1 MRGARLNRS
10 FLTLSA
16 LVGLIFGFAFSAKAD
31 PYGYSHSTVGYEW
44 ETLTAAGGGPSHS
57 YSTVGYT
64 WHNCSRTGWGPSN
77 DDGYSTVSIGF
88 NFPFYDNS
96 YSTVHI
102 GTNGF
107 MGFGSTSRM
116 YDYSPDSIP
125 NSNDPD
131 NIVAPLWT
139 DLNPSRGGSIWY
151 CRTTAYGQQA
161 LVVNWSGVPYYYNTS
176 ANTFQAI
183 LLANG
188 EIRFNYDYVAS
199 YRTYTTGVENQNGT
213 IGTQAWRRSSAMN
226 DVSLRFTPPGGAGG
240 SVNAQYVSF
249 SDDSV
254 RGGYNLG
261 FNFDFYGNNY
271 SQAWFSSNGFL
282 AFQNPGHSYC
292 CNGNQLGVGQG
303 PRAIIAGYWNDMN
316 HSSGL
321 YGTLGNAPN
330 RRFVF
335 QHTGQEYSSGP
346 AQEYQ
351 VVLYETSNSIKV
363 NIRNAS
369 RNSHRVTTGIQ
380 NYDRNYHQ
388 TYIYGYPGAISNT
401 SILFER
407 DNSAEVSWVTLTNQN
422 NALPGLRGS
431 WALDRAAQTRS
442 RLYMGS
448 SVSGTGCNGG
458 TLIKDTNHGSNT
470 SVNYDFNNTSGW
482 HSLERD
488 RTYCLQV
495 DVLDDWGHRRSAAR
509 TITNNNPSISGSLDQ
524 AAGTATITGSWSDN
538 AANNASMQLVLEE
551 NCTGAVV
558 QTESIAWNAT
568 GSVSKTYTLDREQ
581 NYCARLVMGGRTVT
595 TNLGRLNHSTLSA
608 VSVSLQNAAIPR
620 IRGSYS
626 LSHAAPVTVSL
637 YGNSTTTNNQ
647 TCTGGSLVGSS
658 QQGTSQSENKD
669 WESSQAHPL
678 IRGATYCMLFSVE
691 DGGLNKE
698 ARQYTIPD
706 NNVSLSGSID
716 QGAATATLDALWDGN
731 AGGDS
736 SITLYRSANCG
747 SNFVGTQAISWNQ
760 NGGIS
765 HTFTGLSRGND
776 YCARLSVG
784 QVTATVDLGRLN
796 FGSISSLSLNGN
808 TTNATLSGSWQ
819 LTHAAPHTAVLYE
832 ASSDAGNACSGGTQ
846 IWTQAY
852 GVSSSQTPS
861 WVNSG
866 GWQELERGTDYC
878 LELTVDDGGGS
889 STADGFNLAA
899 PGSSLGYSMDQ
910 DAASLTITGNWT
922 GRAGADA
929 RLLVYPNA
937 DCSGAA
943 LVTEAI
949 AYDRQNN
956 QTKTWTTATGLTRN
970 THYCGALEL
979 GDARVTRDL
988 GLLEDY
994 ARISSLNLTMSSAD
1008 DPTLTVTWQ
1017 LSRQSAV
1024 TTRLL
1029 MNSTRSG
1036 DSCVGGTEVSALL
1049 ELPNEVS
1056 GEFHWNNTD
1065 QDIFLE
1071 RGRTYCMEFRT
1082 TDGGN
1087 VVTARD
1093 YTIPDNITGLTAYV
1107 DQEASAF
1114 GVGGGWTGNAG
1125 GNAWLRLYATGDC
1138 TGAHIEHVDIG
1149 WQAQASEVLEY
1160 SFREDYTRG
1169 VDHCARLQLGA
1180 VSRTV
1185 FVGQLGYASFRDV
1198 TFSITD
1204 ANLPRVSAGWGL
1216 SYAAQTVMTLF
1227 ENSQADGNGCSGG
1240 TVLES
1245 LTLDSSDTF
1254 TRAWENTLANHV
1266 LRRGR
1271 SYCLYLSTNDGGDSK
1286 VARDVVIEA
1295 PNLGVTGTL
1304 GQEQAIVNVVGS
1316 WTGLAGA
1323 TSFVELYRNAN
1334 CSGAALYQVPIAWN
1348 QNAGVT
1354 QSFDSADYPEVLR
1367 GNDYCG
1373 KIVLGDASETASLG
1387 RLEFATFS
1395 ANQFTVYDAQWPTLQ
1410 SKYWLS
1416 YPAPVT
1422 SRLFG
1427 GNYTL
1432 SGDQCV
1438 GGTLMSTL
1446 NDAAAQQGTN
1456 EWVNSAGA
1464 TLARGTSYCMQWDVA
1479 QGDGDTAA
1487 LELTIPDNIVALS
1500 GTVDA
1505 AAGSFTVD
1513 GSWVGRAGGDSVLE
1527 LYDNETCSGA
1537 PVATESITWDSVSA
1551 SVLPHTFTGD
1561 FTRGLTYCARLSL
1574 GLATRTTVLGELE
1587 FAHIDSLELTLT
1599 DSNTPLLTG
1608 EWTMSHAAAT
1618 RTTLYRNSVAAGNT
1632 CSGSDAGVSR
1642 VEIETTD
1649 HAAATTGTRQWQN
1662 SVGHSILERSRHYC
1676 LLLQGQDGGDSVSA
1690 TTVLVNS
1697 GTPAV
1702 SGTIDQNEMVIT
1714 VTGSWTGNAGAGA
1727 SVELYKSSD
1736 CSGAAFFSQAI
1747 SALQPDGQSVSV
1759 SAADYPVIERG
1770 HEYCGRVVL
1779 GGSAATGSLG
1789 SLDFAT
1795 IDSASL
1801 GLSDAITPALNA
1813 NISLSRETPLT
1824 ITLYDGATRDG
1835 DNCTGGV
1842 LVSAATHTSAL
1853 HTETFTSS
1861 VGHPF
1866 TRGGTYCAK
1875 FELNDGGGAH
1885 TAREY
1890 IIPGNILDLGGTINQ
1905 AAASFTITGSW
1916 TGYAGANSRL
1926 LLFQSATC
1934 SGQPIQEQNIAWDG
1948 VSGTVLPFDFVSDD
1962 TPYVRGQQYCV
1973 RLELGDASRNYS
1985 LGELDYAYVTET
1997 TLTSVDALRPSIRV
2011 SWTLSHATGVEL
2023 QLYKDSVAN
2032 GNQCAG
2038 GALVDTQ
2045 EPAESL
2051 TGTHT
2056 WDNDVLWHELDRG
2069 VSYCVIA
2076 QARDGGGSLRS
2087 ASTVVPGA
2095 NATVSGAIDQ
2105 VDGVISLEAGWDG
2118 RAGGD
2123 SAIELFRSDD
2133 CSGVAIATYTMG
2145 FADVGPIDG
2154 ALFADELD
2162 SIARGFPYCVRI
2174 RMGGDQTIASLGMFD
2189 FVEFTDAELVLSSG
2203 EIPALRA
2210 GYTLT
2215 HDSPVRVRLY
2225 DGATISGGDTCTGG
2239 TQVGTEQQG
2248 NGVSYGAVFASS
2260 QQWPLRRGSLYCA
2273 QFSSTDSGNA
2283 KAAATYSLPDG
2294 VIEFSGSL
2302 DQVNGTISVSG
2313 EWQGMAG
2320 ADSVLT
2326 LHNDATCSGAPID
2339 STAISWNSISDVFLP
2354 YVFSDDDGFGRG
2366 VNYCAALKIG
2376 AVTHTYQL
2384 GELEYAHIENPTF
2397 VVTHAQ
2403 PPSVQ
2408 ANWDMNH
2415 RAATRATLYEQST
2428 AQGHSCSGGEVV
2440 ALHDLAAEQSFQLLW
2455 ENDDAWENLARGR
2468 SYCVHLE
2475 TLDGGESAVAM
2486 DVVLPTGN
2494 PSVTGVIDQVSGE
2507 ITVTGAWEGLAAHD
2521 AQIEMY
2527 KNTDCSGAAAFTEA
2541 LPWSTLQGVEK
2552 TYGEATA
2559 AWLTRASAYCARIR
2573 LGEAVVQVSLGTLD
2587 TAAFTT
2593 VNLAASN
2600 LVTLDLVAQFETNH
2614 AVQVTQT
2621 LHEGA
2626 TASGGDCVG
2635 GNQLGSAHVTTA
2647 ESESYEW
2654 ASAAAMPLKRG
2665 ALYCVRFVAGDSGAA
2680 SASAQYQ
2687 VPDNINALGGFINQ
2701 ETAEMTINGGFN
2713 GIAGGASRI
2722 DLHSNSGC
2730 SGAPIQTSAIT
2741 WNSTGAGVFPHTF
2754 VPPETGFTRGVGYC
2768 ARLILGNVSRTVD
2781 LGQLTYANLS
2791 AIAFDVANEN
2801 LPSLAAS
2808 WTLSHAT
2815 TSRSKL
2821 YKGSSAAG
2829 SNCAGGLEVSVSDH
2843 AHNATTAVGF
2853 ENLET
2858 WLHLE
2863 RGVSYCVEVEVTD
2876 GGGAK
2881 TARSVSV
2888 PSNTP
2893 GLTGS
2898 IDQADGSM
2906 SLTGTWTGQAG
2917 AASQLELYKN
2927 ATCSGDAIA
2936 TSAIGY
2942 AGTVPYAHVFTVDDV
2957 GSIERGYSYCAR
2969 LRFGNVTT
2977 QIDLGQLVFA
2987 EFLAT
2992 GLVLDD
2998 VNTPTLAA
3006 SHQMNHAVEVRQSLY
3021 YGASILN
3028 DRCDGGTQI
3037 DTERVTAVESS
3048 TQLWASSSTWPLRR
3062 GGSYC
3067 MEWATTDGGGAGQ
3080 AVVYTIPS
3088 NITALSGV
3096 VDQENATFTVS
3107 GAWTGQ
3113 AGGAAKLE
3121 LFANADCT
3129 GASIRSVD
3137 SAWDALSSASL
3148 PYVFEPGD
3156 DGFQRGLNYCVQL
3169 TLGDARQ
3176 SFGLGELEYAHIAGP
3191 EFTVSDGGLP
3201 SLTATWSLS
3210 HATTSRTKLFKG
3222 STAAGNVCSGGD
3234 LIESHEHSHKSTFNR
3249 SWLNTA
3255 DSLILERGAEYCVE
3269 ILVTDGGNAQTARGV
3284 MAPTNN
3290 PVLTGDIDQ
3299 VTGAISVGA
3308 TWAGQAGA
3316 STFAQLFASAECS
3329 GAEIAR
3335 AEIGYDTQGGFS
3347 HTFSPDA
3354 IAELVR
3360 GQSYCARL
3368 TVGLQVQD
3376 VPLGTLDFVTFD
3388 SVSLTLANSATPSLR
3403 ASYTLNHDSPV
3414 LVELYRGASLAG
3426 DDTCS
3431 GGVLTFTQRTTN
3443 GASHDEIFE
3452 SSATDSLWRATQYC
3466 VQFLSTDSGGARAAA
3481 VYIVPAASTA
3491 FSGNMNQDEAT
3502 ILVNGGWNGQ
3512 AGGNAS
3518 VSVFQNENCT
3528 GAALAQREVL
3538 WDELSSA
3545 VFAYT
3550 FDPGGQGLA
3559 RGYEYCVQLELGNDV
3574 RTINLGE
3581 LEFGF
3586 IDAISFTSGDQALPS
3601 LDASWSLNHR
3611 VATESVLYRDSVSAG
3626 HVCTGDGRVEIHRET
3641 HETLSTASQNW
3652 ANVEQWQN
3660 LARATSYCLEV
3671 KVLDAEAYQTARTFE
3686 FPDNDSFVQGDL
3698 DVDTATVTLTGFWT
3712 GNAGAFAAL
3721 ELFPTSDCSGDALDI
3736 APIAY
3741 NEADGYTYV
3750 VDPADL
3756 PTLVRGA
3763 SYCGRLT
3770 LGGAIHDVPLGELP
3784 FADITSLDLIV
3795 SNAAT
3800 PELEA
3805 TWELEPN
3812 GPTTATLYA
3821 GSTLNAEETAC
3832 VGGTLVAES
3841 SVTVDHADGGTHQ
3854 WTNSQGWHPLKRG
3867 ATYCAQVE
3875 TEDGGN
3881 VTKAD
3886 TVVLAATGIS
3896 LAGSIDQDNGL
3907 LTFDAGWDGNAG
3919 AGASVVLYRS
3929 ANCTQNPVTVESI
3942 EWNQSTTWTHTWDK
3956 DDHPG
3961 ILRGHDYCA
3970 RLILGDVVVDH
3981 PLGFLVEWAFIDSLV
3996 ISAEQEN
4003 IPSVRSSWVLSQDE
4017 VTTTTLYL
4025 GGGVNGDTCEGGTL
4039 IDTQDH
4045 NGTARTV
4052 LWENTQQWHVLERGR
4067 DYCVQLD
4074 VQDTGSD
4081 EASAAMLLG
4090 DASMNLSASVN
4101 QNESSFT
4108 VTGAWQGNAG
4118 AAASLTL
4125 YQSSDCSDNPL
4136 RVVDIAWDVAS
4147 GVQEVFTPG
4156 NTPELE
4162 RGASYCAKLVLG
4174 GAETIHAL
4182 GELHYSS
4189 ISALSFTMTD
4199 PWDPTL
4205 RGQWTLTP
4213 MGTSSATLYE
4223 GGTAQ
4228 GGVCDGGEA
4237 VVSGNYG
4244 HLESVVAD
4252 WQNTGLLKRGA
4263 TYCLEVN
4270 TLDGGEETAST
4281 DFSVPANNPAM
4292 IATLNQVTATVTVEA
4307 SWDGRA
4313 GAASSVTL
4321 YRSSNCASVP
4331 AETRAIPW
4339 DLAGG
4344 DDFDFTEA
4352 DGSVIRGFDYCVA
4365 LDIGDVRLTQSVGF
4379 LVAFGLFDQVTFNVD
4394 DVDAPSLTAS
4404 WTMSQPTVTTTQL
4417 YRNSVVNEAGDGC
4430 IGADSELVLEQTHDH
4445 LQAVTQDWVNSET
4458 WHELTRG
4465 LTYCLHIQTDD
4476 GGNQHIA
4483 EELNLGGTLG
4493 FVAGTLDEYAP
4504 GITVSASWSG
4514 SAGGGPAYVGFYLAE
4529 GGACGECAPELESRR
4544 DILWDTL
4551 GGDQYTFI
4559 DVSETR
4565 LVRGEDYCACMRLG
4579 GLESSV
4585 YVGELGGV
4593 PPRYRETLVEVDG
4606 SLETLY
4612 ENYEDE
4618 DFAESLNTARGHI
4631 GYALAYWDARTSL
4644 SEVGEFGNRQI
4655 QWGPSFRR
4663 AQKAVEEMVRART
4676 SGGPGSLRGMESRI
4690 GSVMLYEARLRASIN
4705 QEELDSTSPGW
4716 WLRATELS
4724 YSTAQNG
4731 FQSLYGL
4738 ERADAAA
4745 DAYDAAAPVYEQQY
4759 QLANQ
4764 VSRAQV
4770 AVDAQ
4775 MAQPRENRPR
4785 LELIG
4790 AIDAIMISGL
4800 KPELEAAVEV
4810 SLTGRE
4816 KLEAVIGRLENIDA
4830 CLEDLAAF
4838 VLNDKQFTLCYLD
4851 VVEIVEELE
4860 SFESALVNTHTW
4872 RALLGYSVF
4881 ALLDISLY
4889 HGSNPLV
4896 IQPNIDG
4903 DDEGQEAFDNFELGL
4918 LELRNGDI
4926 DTSLDRYMRNDC
4938 LIVRMFNRY
4947 YAIPGGGANFD
4958 EIEEAGY
4965 CPQSSNECVV
4975 PDTCSE
4981 AATCIDRIVGYECL
4995 CDEGFELNNVNEC
5008 VDIDECTFGIS
5019 TCSPVAE
5026 CTNEIGSFTC
5036 ECPEGFGGEFCSVCE
5051 TGYAGVLC
5059 DQCDVNA
5066 GFVEFPL
5073 MSGLCIADPCV
5084 GQSCLGLDSCSP
5096 DSTGLVTETGVC
5108 SVLGPDS
5115 FTCSSFITACNPGT
5129 ACNGVDGVN
5138 ANCVVEPFFSEYIEG
5153 SSWNKALEIYNPNEE
5168 AFNLEHCWIEIYSN
5182 GSTEVGYSVEL
5193 SDVVGGYETQV
5204 LCNDRIDE
5212 NEVGRCDILE
5222 NSLIFNGDDAV
5233 ALICGGA
5240 GDALE
5245 RRIADVIGQVGNDP
5259 GSSWGTGNLSTKNA
5273 TLRRDC
5279 GVVIGDDVKDDAFTP
5294 ADSFVGEDID
5304 VFDGLGAHCD

>member
-1 MRGARLNRS
+1 MRLLDGNKR
-10 FLTLSA
+10 FQTLVA
-16 LVGLIFGFAFSAKAD
+16 LVVLITGFAFSAKAD
-31 PYGYSHSTVGYEW
+31 PYGYSHATVGYEW

-57 YSTVGYT
+57 YATVGYN
-64 WHNCSRTGWGPSN
+64 WKNCSRTGWGPSN
-77 DDGYSTVSIGF
+77 DDGYTTVSVGF
-88 NFPFYDNS
+88 NFPFYNNS

-107 MGFGSTSRM
+107 LGFGSTSGM
-116 YDYSPDSIP
+116 YDYSPDAIP

-161 LVVNWSGVPYYYNTS
+161 LVVNWVGVPYYYNTS
-176 ANTFQAI
+176 PNTFQAV

-199 YRTYTTGVENQNGT
+199 YRTYSTGVENQNGT
-213 IGTQAWRRSSAMN
+213 IGTQAWRRTSSMN
-226 DVSLRFTPPGGAGG
+226 DVSLLFTPPGAGGG
-240 SVNAQYVSF
+240 SVNAEYVSF

-271 SQAWFSSNGFL
+271 TQAWFSSNGFL

-292 CNGNQLGVGQG
+292 CNGYQLGVGQG
-303 PRAIIAGYWNDMN
+303 PRALIAGYWNDMN

-321 YGTLGNAPN
+321 YATLGSAPN

-335 QHTGQEYSSGP
+335 QHTGQEYSAGP

-351 VVLYETSNSIKV
+351 VVLYETSNSVKV

-458 TLIKDTNHGSNT
+458 TLIKDTNHGSAA
-470 SVNYDFNNTSGW
+470 SVTYDFNNTSGW

-488 RTYCLQV
+488 RSYCLQV

-509 TITNNNPSISGSLDQ
+509 TINNNNPSINGSLDQ
-524 AAGTATITGSWSDN
+524 AAGTATITSTWSDN
-538 AANNASMQLVLEE
+538 AANNSRMDLVLEE

-558 QTESIAWNAT
+558 QTEAITWNAT
-568 GSVSKTYTLDREQ
+568 GNLSRTYTLDREQ

-595 TNLGRLNHSTLSA
+595 SNLGRLNHSTLSS
-608 VSVSLQNAAIPR
+608 VSVGLDNAAIPR

-637 YGNSTTTNNQ
+637 YGNSNTTDNQ
-647 TCTGGSLVGSS
+647 NCTGGSLVGSNQS
-658 QQGTSQSENKD
+658 GSSQSDNKD
-669 WESSQAHPL
+669 WESSAAHPL
-678 IRGATYCMLFSVE
+678 IRGATYCMLFTVD
-691 DGGLNKE
+691 DGGLNRA

-706 NNVSLSGSID
+706 NNVSLAGSID

-736 SITLYRSANCG
+736 SVTLYRSANCG

-765 HTFTGLSRGND
+765 HTFTGLTRGND

-808 TTNATLSGSWQ
+808 TTNVSLSGAWQ
-819 LTHAAPHTAVLYE
+819 LTHASPHTAVLYE
-832 ASSDAGNACSGGTQ
+832 GSSDAGNACSGGTQ

-852 GVSSSQTPS
+852 GASSSQSPS
-861 WVNSG
+861 WANSV

-878 LELTVDDGGGS
+878 LQLTVDDGGGS
-889 STADGFNLAA
+889 STADGFNLSA

-910 DAASLTITGNWT
+910 DAASLTVTGNWT

-929 RLLVYPNA
+929 RLLVYPNV
-937 DCSGAA
+937 DCSGDA
-943 LVTEAI
+943 LVTDAI
-949 AYDRQNN
+949 TYDRQNN
-956 QTKTWTTATGLTRN
+956 QTKTWTTATGLARN

-979 GDARVTRDL
+979 GNARVTRDL

-1008 DPTLTVTWQ
+1008 NPRLTVTWQ
-1017 LSRQSAV
+1017 LSRHSAV

-1036 DSCVGGTEVSALL
+1036 DTCAGGTEVSALL
-1049 ELPNEVS
+1049 ELPDEVS
-1056 GEFHWNNTD
+1056 GEFHWDNTD

-1082 TDGGN
+1082 IDGGN
-1087 VVTARD
+1087 VVAARD

-1125 GNAWLRLYATGDC
+1125 GNAWLRLYANGDC

-1149 WQAQASEVLEY
+1149 WEAQSPEVLEY
-1160 SFREDYTRG
+1160 SFREEYTRG
-1169 VDHCARLQLGA
+1169 VDHCAKLQLGA

-1198 TFSITD
+1198 IFSIAD
-1204 ANLPRVSAGWGL
+1204 ANLPRISAGWGL
-1216 SYAAQTVMTLF
+1216 SYAAQTVLTLF
-1227 ENSQADGNGCSGG
+1227 DNSQADGNGCAGG
-1240 TVLES
+1240 TVLETV
-1245 LTLDSSDTF
+1245 TLDSSDTF

-1295 PNLGVTGTL
+1295 TNLGVTGTL
-1304 GQEQAIVNVVGS
+1304 GQEQASVNVVGS

-1323 TSFVELYRNAN
+1323 ASSLELYRNSN
-1334 CSGAALYQVPIAWN
+1334 CSGAPLYQVAIDWN
-1348 QNAGVT
+1348 QNAGLT
-1354 QSFDSADYPEVLR
+1354 HAFDSADYPEVLR
-1367 GNDYCG
+1367 GHDYCG
-1373 KIVLGDASETASLG
+1373 KVVLGDTSQTASLG

-1427 GNYTL
+1427 GNYVL
-1432 SGDQCV
+1432 SDDQCV
-1438 GGTLMSTL
+1438 GGTLLTTT
-1446 NDAAAQQGTN
+1446 NDNTAQQGTH
-1456 EWVNSAGA
+1456 EWVNSASA
-1464 TLARGTSYCMQWDVA
+1464 IFDRGTSYCMQWDVA

-1500 GTVDA
+1500 GSVDA
-1505 AAGSFTVD
+1505 AAGTFRVE
-1513 GSWVGRAGGDSVLE
+1513 GSWVGRAGGNASLE

-1537 PVATESITWDSVSA
+1537 AVATESVAWDAVS
-1551 SVLPHTFTGD
+1551 SGVLPHTFTGD
-1561 FTRGLTYCARLSL
+1561 FTRGRTYCARLAL

-1587 FAHIDSLELTLT
+1587 FAHIDNIDLTL
-1599 DSNTPLLTG
+1599 SNQDTPLLSG
-1608 EWTMSHAAAT
+1608 QWTMSHAAAT

-1632 CSGSDAGVSR
+1632 CSASDGGLSR

-1649 HAAATTGTRQWQN
+1649 HGAAVTGSRQWQN
-1662 SVGHSILERSRHYC
+1662 SVGHFILERSRNYC
-1676 LLLQGQDGGDSVSA
+1676 LLLEGQDGGDSVSA
-1690 TTVLVNS
+1690 AAVLVSS
-1697 GTPAV
+1697 GNPAV
-1702 SGTIDQNEMVIT
+1702 SGTIDQNAMIIT
-1714 VTGSWTGNAGAGA
+1714 VTGAWTGNAGAGA
-1727 SVELYKSSD
+1727 SIEVYKSSD
-1736 CSGAAFFSQAI
+1736 CSGAAFFTQAV
-1747 SALQPDGQSVSV
+1747 SALQGDGQSVTV
-1759 SAADYPVIERG
+1759 SATDYPVIERG
-1770 HEYCGRVVL
+1770 HDYCGRVIL
-1779 GGSAATGSLG
+1779 GGTAVTGNLG

-1801 GLSDAITPALNA
+1801 GLADVVAPSLGASL
-1813 NISLSRETPLT
+1813 SLSRQTPLT
-1824 ITLYDGATRDG
+1824 ISLYDGATRDG
-1835 DNCTGGV
+1835 DTCIGGS
-1842 LVSAATHTSAL
+1842 LVSSATHTSAL

-1861 VGHPF
+1861 AGHPF
-1866 TRGGTYCAK
+1866 TRGGSYCAK

-1890 IIPGNILDLGGTINQ
+1890 IVPGNILDLGGTINQ
-1905 AAASFTITGSW
+1905 AAASFSITGSW
-1916 TGYAGANSRL
+1916 TGLAGANSRL
-1926 LLFQSATC
+1926 HLFQSATC
-1934 SGQPIQEQNIAWDG
+1934 SGEPVQSQEIAWDG
-1948 VSGTVLPFDFVSDD
+1948 ESVAVLPFNFVAGD

-1973 RLELGDASRNYS
+1973 RLELGESSRNYP

-1997 TLTSVDALRPSIRV
+1997 TLASADALRPSISA

-2023 QLYKDSVAN
+2023 QLYKESVAN

-2038 GALVDTQ
+2038 GSLVDTQ

-2051 TGTHT
+2051 SGTYT
-2056 WDNDVLWHELDRG
+2056 WDNDVLWYELERG
-2069 VSYCVIA
+2069 ISYCVIA

-2095 NATVSGAIDQ
+2095 NTSASGSIDQ
-2105 VDGVISLEAGWDG
+2105 VDGVISIEAEWNG
-2118 RAGGD
+2118 RTGGD
-2123 SAIELFRSDD
+2123 SVIELFRSDD
-2133 CSGVAIATYTMG
+2133 CSGVAIATYSMG
-2145 FADVGPIDG
+2145 FADVGPIEG
-2154 ALFADELD
+2154 ALFANELD
-2162 SIARGFPYCVRI
+2162 SIARGFPYCVRV
-2174 RMGGDQTIASLGMFD
+2174 RMGGDETITSLGMFD
-2189 FVEFTDAELVLSSG
+2189 FVEFTDAQLVLSSG

-2210 GYTLT
+2210 DYTLT

-2225 DGATISGGDTCTGG
+2225 DGGTITDGETCTGG
-2239 TQVGTEQQG
+2239 TQVGSEQQG
-2248 NGVSYGAVFASS
+2248 TGASFGAIFASS

-2283 KAAATYSLPDG
+2283 KAAALYSLPDG
-2294 VIEFSGSL
+2294 VIDFTGSL

-2313 EWQGMAG
+2313 QWQGLAG

-2326 LHNDATCSGAPID
+2326 LHDDATCSGAPVD
-2339 STAISWNSISDVFLP
+2339 SVAIGWDAISQVFLP
-2354 YVFSDDDGFGRG
+2354 YVFSDGDGFGRG

-2376 AVTHTYQL
+2376 AVTHNLQL
-2384 GELEYAHIENPTF
+2384 GELEYAHIENPAF

-2408 ANWDMNH
+2408 ANWEMNH
-2415 RAATRATLYEQST
+2415 RASSRATLFENSS
-2428 AQGHSCSGGEVV
+2428 AQGHSCDGGSAV
-2440 ALHDLAAEQSFQLLW
+2440 AIHELVAAQTFQLLW
-2455 ENDDAWENLARGR
+2455 GNNDAWENLARGR

-2475 TLDGGESAVAM
+2475 TLDGGDSEVAM
-2486 DVVLPTGN
+2486 DLTLPTGN
-2494 PSVTGVIDQVSGE
+2494 PSVTGTVDQVSGE
-2507 ITVTGAWEGLAAHD
+2507 ITVTGVWDGLAAHD

-2527 KNTDCSGAAAFTEA
+2527 KNASCTGAPAFTDGLA
-2541 LPWSTLQGVEK
+2541 WNVLQGAEK
-2552 TYGEATA
+2552 TYQEGVAD
-2559 AWLTRASAYCARIR
+2559 WVTRGSSYCVRIR
-2573 LGEAVVQVSLGTLD
+2573 LGDAVVEADLGSLNVAAFSAVSLG
-2587 TAAFTT
+2587 AS
-2593 VNLAASN
+2593 NLAA
-2600 LVTLDLVAQFETNH
+2600 LDLSAHFETNH
-2614 AVQVTQT
+2614 AVVVTQT

-2626 TASGGDCVG
+2626 TASNGECVG
-2635 GNQLGSAHVTTA
+2635 GTQLGSAFVVTSDNATH
-2647 ESESYEW
+2647 EWSSE
-2654 ASAAAMPLKRG
+2654 AAMPLKRG
-2665 ALYCVRFVAGDSGAA
+2665 SLYCVRFVAGDSGAA
-2680 SASAQYQ
+2680 SAAAQYQ
-2687 VPDNINALGGFINQ
+2687 VPDNITALGGFINQ
-2701 ETAEMTINGGFN
+2701 ETAEMTINGGFS

-2730 SGAPIQTSAIT
+2730 SGAAIQTSAVV
-2741 WNSTGAGVFPHTF
+2741 WNATGPSVFPHTF
-2754 VPPETGFTRGVGYC
+2754 VPPGSGFTRGINYC
-2768 ARLILGNVSRTVD
+2768 ARLILGDVSRTVD
-2781 LGQLTYANLS
+2781 LGQLTFANLS
-2791 AIAFDVANEN
+2791 AIALEITNQN
-2801 LPSLAAS
+2801 LPAIGAS

-2815 TSRSKL
+2815 TTRSTL
-2821 YKGSSAAG
+2821 YRGSSAAG
-2829 SNCAGGLEVSVSDH
+2829 SSCVGGDDVSVAEH
-2843 AHNATTAVGF
+2843 AHNATTSTSF
-2853 ENLET
+2853 ENQEA
-2858 WLHLE
+2858 WQHLE
-2863 RGVSYCVEVEVTD
+2863 RGLSYCLEVEVTD
-2876 GGGAK
+2876 GGGAQ
-2881 TARSVSV
+2881 TARSVTV
-2888 PSNTP
+2888 PSNIP

-2898 IDQADGSM
+2898 IDQANASI
-2906 SLTGTWTGQAG
+2906 SLAGTWTGQAG
-2917 AASQLELYKN
+2917 AASQLELYKTS
-2927 ATCSGDAIA
+2927 TCSGDSIA
-2936 TSAIGY
+2936 TSSIGY
-2942 AGTVPYAHVFTVDDV
+2942 AGTVPYAHVFTVEDV
-2957 GSIERGYSYCAR
+2957 GTIERGYSYCAR
-2969 LRFGNVTT
+2969 LRFGEVTT
-2977 QIDLGQLVFA
+2977 QIDLGELVFA
-2987 EFLAT
+2987 EFLAAN
-2992 GLVLDD
+2992 LVLND
-2998 VNTPTLAA
+2998 VNMPTLAA
-3006 SHQMNHAVEVRQSLY
+3006 THQMNHAVEVSQRLY
-3021 YGASILN
+3021 YGAAVLN
-3028 DRCDGGTQI
+3028 DRCEGGTQI
-3037 DTERVTAVESS
+3037 ATERVMAVESS
-3048 TQLWASSSTWPLRR
+3048 TQLWSSSADWPLRR
-3062 GGSYC
+3062 GGTYC
-3067 MEWATTDGGGAGQ
+3067 MEWSTTDGGGASQ
-3080 AVVYTIPS
+3080 AVLYTIPS

-3096 VDQENATFTVS
+3096 VDQENATFTIS

-3113 AGGAAKLE
+3113 AGDAAKLE
-3121 LFANADCT
+3121 LYANDGCT
-3129 GASIRSVD
+3129 GDSIRLVES
-3137 SAWDALSSASL
+3137 SWDALSATAL
-3148 PYVFEPGD
+3148 PHVFEPGD
-3156 DGFQRGLNYCVQL
+3156 QGFERGLDYCVQL

-3176 SFGLGELEYAHIAGP
+3176 TFGMGELEYAHIAGP
-3191 EFTVSDGGLP
+3191 EFTVSDGALP
-3201 SLTATWSLS
+3201 SLMAAWSLS
-3210 HATTSRTKLFKG
+3210 HATTSRTNIFKG
-3222 STAAGNVCSGGD
+3222 STAAGNVCSGGV
-3234 LIESHEHSHKSTFNR
+3234 LIESYDHSHNSAFNR
-3249 SWLNTA
+3249 TWTNEA
-3255 DSLILERGAEYCVE
+3255 DAQILERGVEYCVE
-3269 ILVTDGGNAQTARGV
+3269 ILVTDGGNSQTARGIL
-3284 MAPTNN
+3284 APTNN
-3290 PVLTGDIDQ
+3290 PLLVGDIDQ
-3299 VTGAISVGA
+3299 VTGAIVVSA
-3308 TWAGQAGA
+3308 SWAGQAGA
-3316 STFAQLFASAECS
+3316 SSFAQLFASADCS
-3329 GAEIAR
+3329 GDSIAST
-3335 AEIGYDTQGGFS
+3335 AIGYDALDGFS
-3347 HTFSPDA
+3347 HTFSPDDVPT
-3354 IAELVR
+3354 LVR
-3360 GQSYCARL
+3360 GQSYCTRL
-3368 TVGLQVQD
+3368 TIGQQVQD
-3376 VPLGTLDFVTFD
+3376 VALGTLDFVTFD
-3388 SVSLTLANSATPSLR
+3388 SVALTLASSSTPSVR

-3414 LVELYRGASLAG
+3414 QIELYRGATLAG

-3431 GGVLTFTQRTTN
+3431 GGTLAFAQRTTT
-3443 GASHDEIFE
+3443 GASHDEVFD
-3452 SSATDSLWRATQYC
+3452 SSATESLWRATQYC

-3481 VYIVPAASTA
+3481 LYVIPAASTA

-3502 ILVNGGWNGQ
+3502 IFVNGGWNGQ

-3518 VSVFQNENCT
+3518 VSVFQNASCT
-3528 GAALAQREVL
+3528 GAALAEREIL
-3538 WDELSSA
+3538 WNELSSA
-3545 VFAYT
+3545 VFGYT
-3550 FDPGGQGLA
+3550 FDPDGQGLE
-3559 RGYEYCVQLELGNDV
+3559 RGHEYCVQLELGNDV
-3574 RTINLGE
+3574 RTIALGE

-3586 IDAISFTSGDQALPS
+3586 IDAISFISGDLALPT
-3601 LDASWSLNHR
+3601 LDATWSLNHR
-3611 VATESVLYRDSVSAG
+3611 VATESVLYRHSTSAG
-3626 HVCTGDGRVEIHRET
+3626 HVCSGDSKVEIHRES
-3641 HETLSTASQNW
+3641 HGSLNTASKSWFNTD
-3652 ANVEQWQN
+3652 EWQN
-3660 LARATSYCLEV
+3660 LARETSYCLEV

-3698 DVDTATVTLTGFWT
+3698 DVDTATVTLTGYWT
-3712 GNAGAFAAL
+3712 GNAGASAFI
-3721 ELFPTSDCSGDALDI
+3721 ELFPTNDCSGDALDTSAI
-3736 APIAY
+3736 SY
-3741 NEADGYTYV
+3741 SQADGYTYV
-3750 VDPADL
+3750 VDATDL
-3756 PTLVRGA
+3756 PALVRGV
-3763 SYCGRLT
+3763 SYCGRLV
-3770 LGGAIHDVPLGELP
+3770 LGGSIHDLSLGELP
-3784 FADITSLDLIV
+3784 FAEITSLDLIV

-3800 PELEA
+3800 PELQA

-3812 GPTTATLYA
+3812 GPTSASLYA
-3821 GSTLNAEETAC
+3821 GATLNGDETAC
-3832 VGGTLVAES
+3832 VGGALLADS
-3841 SVTVDHADGGTHQ
+3841 TVSISHADGATEQ
-3854 WTNSQGWHPLKRG
+3854 WTNTEEWHLLERG
-3867 ATYCAQVE
+3867 MSYCAQVD
-3875 TEDGGN
+3875 TEDGGEA
-3881 VTKAD
+3881 TKAE
-3886 TVVLAATGIS
+3886 VVTLAATGIS
-3896 LAGSIDQDNGL
+3896 LAGSIDQDNAL

-3919 AGASVVLYRS
+3919 AGATVVLYRS
-3929 ANCTQNPVTVESI
+3929 ANCTQNPVSVESI
-3942 EWNQSTTWTHTWDK
+3942 QWNQSTTWSHTWDK

-3961 ILRGHDYCA
+3961 IIRGHDYCA
-3970 RLILGDVVVDH
+3970 RLILGQVVVDH
-3981 PLGFLVEWAFIDSLV
+3981 PLGFLVEWAYIDSLV
-3996 ISAEQEN
+3996 ISAEQESA
-4003 IPSVRSSWVLSQDE
+4003 PSVRSSWVLSQDE
-4017 VTTTTLYL
+4017 VTTTTLFL
-4025 GGGVNGDTCEGGTL
+4025 GGAVNGDLCEGGTL

-4052 LWENTQQWHVLERGR
+4052 LWENADDWHVLERGR

-4081 EASAAMLLG
+4081 EASAVMALG

-4101 QNESSFT
+4101 QNDISFT
-4108 VTGAWQGNAG
+4108 VTGGWQGNAG
-4118 AAASLTL
+4118 AGANLTL
-4125 YQSSDCSDNPL
+4125 YQSADCSENPL
-4136 RVVDIAWDVAS
+4136 RVVDIDWDVAA

-4156 NTPELE
+4156 NTPGLE
-4162 RGASYCAKLVLG
+4162 RGASYCTKLVLG

-4182 GELHYSS
+4182 GELHYSA
-4189 ISALSFTMTD
+4189 ISGLSFTMTD

-4205 RGQWTLTP
+4205 RGQWSLTP

-4223 GGTAQ
+4223 GGTAEN
-4228 GGVCDGGEA
+4228 GVCVGGDSVLSE
-4237 VVSGNYG
+4237 SYG
-4244 HLESVVAD
+4244 HLASVIAD

-4270 TLDGGEETAST
+4270 TLDGGEEVASAN
-4281 DFSVPANNPAM
+4281 FSVPANNPAM

-4307 SWDGRA
+4307 TWDGMA
-4313 GAASSVTL
+4313 GASSSVTL
-4321 YRSSNCASVP
+4321 YRSSNCASAP
-4331 AETRAIPW
+4331 AEARPIAW

-4344 DDFDFTEA
+4344 DDFDFTEG

-4394 DVDAPSLTAS
+4394 DIDAPSLTAS

-4417 YRNSVVNEAGDGC
+4417 YRNSVVNGAGDEC
-4430 IGADSELVLEQTHDH
+4430 IGAQSELILEQTHDH
-4445 LQAVTQDWVNSET
+4445 LEAITQDWQNSDP
-4458 WHELTRG
+4458 WHDLTRG
-4465 LTYCLHIQTDD
+4465 LNYCLHIQTDD
-4476 GGNQHIA
+4476 GGNQHVA
-4483 EELNLGGTLG
+4483 SQVNLGGTLG

-4504 GITVSASWSG
+4504 GITVSASWTG
-4514 SAGGGPAYVGFYLAE
+4514 YAGGGPAYVGFYPAE
-4529 GGACGECAPELESRR
+4529 GGACGECSPELENRR
-4544 DILWDTL
+4544 DIQWDAL

-4559 DVSETR
+4559 DVAEAR
-4565 LVRGEDYCACMRLG
+4565 LVRGSDYCACIRLG
-4579 GLESSV
+4579 DLAAAT
-4585 YVGELGGV
+4585 YVGELGDV
-4593 PPRYRETLVEVDG
+4593 PPRYRETLVEVDA
-4606 SLETLY
+4606 TLAGLY
-4612 ENYEDE
+4612 DTFEDE
-4618 DFAESLNTARGHI
+4618 DYAESLGTARGHI

-4644 SEVGEFGNRQI
+4644 SEAGEFANRQI

-4663 AQKAVEEMVRART
+4663 AQKAIEEMVRART
-4676 SGGPGSLRGMESRI
+4676 GGGPGSLRGMESRL
-4690 GSVMLYEARLRASIN
+4690 GSVMLYEARLRASVN
-4705 QEELDSTSPGW
+4705 QGELDTASPGW

-4759 QLANQ
+4759 QEANQ

-4785 LELIG
+4785 LELIR

-4810 SLTGRE
+4810 SLAGRE

-4889 HGSNPLV
+4889 HGSNPLI

-4926 DTSLDRYMRNDC
+4926 ETSLDRYMRNDC

-4947 YAIPGGGANFD
+4947 YAIFGGGANFD
-4958 EIEEAGY
+4958 EIDEAGY
-4965 CPQSSNECVV
+4965 CPQASNECVV
-4975 PDTCSE
+4975 PDACSE
-4981 AATCIDRIVGYECL
+4981 TATCIDRIVGYECL

-5008 VDIDECTFGIS
+5008 IDVDECTFGIS

-5026 CTNEIGSFTC
+5026 CTNEVGSFTC

-5051 TGYAGVLC
+5051 TGYSGVLC
-5059 DQCDVNA
+5059 DQCDINA
-5066 GFVEFPL
+5066 GFVEFPAFT
-5073 MSGLCIADPCV
+5073 GLCIADPCV
-5084 GQSCLGLDSCSP
+5084 GENCLGLDSCSP
-5096 DSTGLVTETGVC
+5096 DSTGVVTETGVC

-5115 FTCSSFITACNPGT
+5115 FSCSSLTTACNPGT
-5129 ACNGVDGVN
+5129 ACNGVTGLN
-5138 ANCVVEPFFSEYIEG
+5138 ADCLVEPFFSEYIEG
-5153 SSWNKALEIYNPNEE
+5153 SSWNKALEVYNPNDQ
-5168 AFNLEHCWIEIYSN
+5168 AFTLEHCWVEIYSN
-5182 GSTEVGYSVEL
+5182 GSTDVGYSVAL
-5193 SDVVGGYETQV
+5193 SDVVPGGETLV
-5204 LCNDRIDE
+5204 LCNDRMDE
-5212 NEVGRCDILE
+5212 NETGRCDILE

-5233 ALICGGA
+5233 ALICGAA
-5240 GDALE
+5240 GDAQE

-5259 GSSWGTGNLSTKNA
+5259 GSSWGSGILSTKNA

-5279 GVVIGDDVKDDAFTP
+5279 GVVIGDDVQDDVFTP
-5294 ADSFVGEDID
+5294 AESFVGEEID
-5304 VFDGLGAHCD
+5304 VFDGLGTHCD